1 MPLIKG
7 SSKKIVGK
15 NIAELQ
21 RSKPG
26 LARKKAIATYA
37 RRHNVD
43 YTTAK
48 TKMSIAIAMAKAG
61 KSKSK

>member
-7 SSKKIVGK
+7 SGKKIIGK

-21 RSKPG
+21 RSSPG
-26 LARKKAIATYA
+26 LARKKGIYTYMKN
-37 RRHNVD
+37 HGVD
-43 YTTAK
+43 YETAK

-61 KSKSK
+61 KSKK